1 MGLFLLEV
9 DNFLDFAFLYS
20 TCHKFRKYNLIMLV
34 YIYSCAIKLVLLY
47 HTCILALMKHNVYK
61 SWINKRGL
69 VIFIPRIFYQ
79 IRGLVIFFSLHRCLH
94 HRTINILAAPVC
106 TTLPVYKIVVHHCST
121 APAIFTPVHTAPP
134 SRWKDIAPVQHRTAK
149 LMNDIAPVQHHTAP
163 QNFLAAPGA
172 VRTGAAPVW
181 FAPHPCFILY

>member
-1 MGLFLLEV
+1 M
-9 DNFLDFAFLYS
+9 
-20 TCHKFRKYNLIMLV
+20 
-34 YIYSCAIKLVLLY
+34 
-47 HTCILALMKHNVYK
+47 
-61 SWINKRGL
+61 
-69 VIFIPRIFYQ
+69 IFIPRIFYQ

-106 TTLPVYKIVVHHCST
+106 TTPPVYKIVVHHCST
-121 APAIFTPVHTAPP
+121 APAIFTLVHTAPP

-172 VRTGAAPVW
+172 VRTGAAPVR
-181 FAPHPCFILY
+181 FAPHPWYNMNGMTSNFAASTLNSLVIYISTIDYVIHIFSFLLWGLS

>member
-1 MGLFLLEV
+1 M
-9 DNFLDFAFLYS
+9 
-20 TCHKFRKYNLIMLV
+20 
-34 YIYSCAIKLVLLY
+34 
-47 HTCILALMKHNVYK
+47 
-61 SWINKRGL
+61 
-69 VIFIPRIFYQ
+69 IFIPRIFYQ

-106 TTLPVYKIVVHHCST
+106 TTPPVYKIVVHHCST

-134 SRWKDIAPVQHRTAK
+134 SRWKDIAPVQHRTTK

-181 FAPHPCFILY
+181 FAPHPWYIYQSKNLTIHLLLNYWID